1 MFLCASSAAEVKLVE
16 TTAALTLPPTA
27 PWQQP
32 TALTLALRLLLQ
44 AVWLYVLPAD
54 ALEML
59 RTSAVKVAKAAQ
71 AVAKFALQASA
82 QPPGASCLLVPASAH
97 LQ

>member
-1 MFLCASSAAEVKLVE
+1 MR
-16 TTAALTLPPTA
+16 PR
-27 PWQQP
+27 
-32 TALTLALRLLLQ
+32 TALLVCTRTVCCSRSGSHTIPMPAPHAAHLVRPTMQ

-71 AVAKFALQASA
+71 AVAKLCLQ
-82 QPPGASCLLVPASAH
+82 V
-97 LQ
+97 